1 LVTKALREGR
11 LARGCA
17 AGASGKQERR
27 EIDLAPFL
35 EGAAPGIMTNPPAR
49 RDLLRSSGR
58 GACAAAGHLGL
69 GLAVTAVTAVG
80 MAAFTLLVLLA

>member
-35 EGAAPGIMTNPPAR
+35 EGAAPGIMTTRRRGETCAR
-49 RDLLRSSGR
+49 QGAALAPLQDTSG
-58 GACAAAGHLGL
+58 
-69 GLAVTAVTAVG
+69 
-80 MAAFTLLVLLA
+80 LVWP

>member
-35 EGAAPGIMTNPPAR
+35 EGAAPGIMTTRRRGETCCAR
-49 RDLLRSSGR
+49 QGAALALLQDTSG
-58 GACAAAGHLGL
+58 
-69 GLAVTAVTAVG
+69 
-80 MAAFTLLVLLA
+80 LVWP